1 MSATNTG
8 IGQASESTTINTDN
22 STSQTLANQAQYN
35 DKYGADLA
43 LAQSSGNVF
52 NLADPTLTIAA
63 TGIANSSLVGAF
75 KGLERITDSSNLA
88 VERSLDLAKTIQGGQ
103 GDQVTGLVKVLAY
116 VVGAVI
122 IVWVL
127 IAAFRRK
134 KKGNK

>member
-116 VVGAVI
+116 VVGAVV